1 MDYVLHLSL
10 QSYVSSAEAQLSE
23 HPYGVPTKWN
33 LFIKHN
39 PLGSLEREV
48 CGCQPGYSLEH
59 LIPELKQREWVL
71 KDFEASCWDR
81 QDNIAC
87 G

>member
-1 MDYVLHLSL
+1 MMMDYVLHWSL
-10 QSYVSSAEAQLSE
+10 QSYVSSVEAQLSE

-33 LFIKHN
+33 LLAKHN

-48 CGCQPGYSLEH
+48 CGYSLEH
-59 LIPELKQREWVL
+59 LIPELEQWEWVL
-71 KDFEASCWDR
+71 KDLEASCWDCE
-81 QDNIAC
+81 DNIAC